1 MALVRFYNDPDF
13 DIINRELDR
22 AFKQFGGAASNQ
34 RNNREAAKWFPQVDV
49 VENDD
54 SFVLT
59 VEVPGIDKADL
70 NIEFE
75 KGILRISGERKRQN
89 IDENAAY
96 LRNERVYGKFSREF
110 NVNMPIESEKITAA
124 YKNGILTLTL
134 PKAAEA
140 KPKSIKIK

>member
-22 AFKQFGGAASNQ
+22 AFKQFGGAVSNQ
-34 RNNREAAKWFPQVDV
+34 RNNREAANWFPQVDV
-49 VENDD
+49 IENDD

-59 VEVPGIDKADL
+59 AEIPGIDKEDL
-70 NIEFE
+70 KIEFE
-75 KGILRISGERKRQN
+75 KDILRISGERKQPA
-89 IDENAAY
+89 IGENVAY

-110 NVNMPIESEKITAA
+110 NVNVPIESEKIAAA

>member
-13 DIINRELDR
+13 DIINRELNR
-22 AFKQFGGAASNQ
+22 AFKQFGSATGSQHNMRESTEWYPQ
-34 RNNREAAKWFPQVDV
+34 IDVIENND
-49 VENDD
+49 N
-54 SFVLT
+54 FVLT
-59 VEVPGIDKADL
+59 AELPGINKEDL

-75 KGILRISGERKRQN
+75 KGVLRISGERKQPS
-89 IDENAAY
+89 IDENANY

-110 NVNMPIESEKITAA
+110 NVNVPIETGNIAAA